1 MKTIDEIREDL
12 ARKYINKEFVG
23 DTIELVGESFIAD
36 DRTILGKV
44 NDEYVKNELDWY
56 LSESLNVNDIPG
68 GAPRIWRMHA
78 SDYDEINSN
87 YGYLIFNPANGSQ
100 YVHVLNK
107 LLANE
112 NTRQATMIYTR
123 PNMHSDWC
131 RDGMSDFICTN
142 TVQYLIRDGKL
153 ETIVQMRSNDVVFGY
168 RNDYAWQTYVRDSL
182 LEDLN
187 SFDRELQA
195 GDIVWNAAS
204 LHVYA
209 RHYHVLEKFIETG
222 DPYVEVTK

>member
-12 ARKYINKEFVG
+12 AKKYLNNDFVG
-23 DTIELVGESFIAD
+23 DTIELIGESFIAD
-36 DRTILGKV
+36 EPTILGRV
-44 NDEYVKNELDWY
+44 NNEYVKNELDWY

-107 LLANE
+107 LLGNE

-123 PNMHSDWC
+123 PSMHSDWC
-131 RDGMSDFICTN
+131 RDGMSDFVCTN

-153 ETIVQMRSNDVVFGY
+153 HTIVQMRSNDVVFGY
-168 RNDYAWQTYVRDSL
+168 RNDYAWQVYGRDSL

-187 SFDRELQA
+187 SFDRDLEA
-195 GDIVWNAAS
+195 GDIIWNASS

-209 RHYHVLEKFIETG
+209 RHYHVLERFIETG
-222 DPYVEVTK
+222 DPNVEVTK

>member
-12 ARKYINKEFVG
+12 AKKYLNNDFVG
-23 DTIELVGESFIAD
+23 DTIELIGESFIAD
-36 DRTILGKV
+36 EPTILGRV
-44 NDEYVKNELDWY
+44 NNEYVKNELDWY

-107 LLANE
+107 LLGNE

-123 PNMHSDWC
+123 PSMHSDWC

-153 ETIVQMRSNDVVFGY
+153 HTIVQMRSNDVVFGY
-168 RNDYAWQTYVRDSL
+168 RNDYAWQVYVRDSL

-187 SFDRELQA
+187 SFDRELEA
-195 GDIVWNAAS
+195 GDIIWNASS

-209 RHYHVLEKFIETG
+209 RHYHVLERFIETG
-222 DPYVEVTK
+222 DPNVEVTK